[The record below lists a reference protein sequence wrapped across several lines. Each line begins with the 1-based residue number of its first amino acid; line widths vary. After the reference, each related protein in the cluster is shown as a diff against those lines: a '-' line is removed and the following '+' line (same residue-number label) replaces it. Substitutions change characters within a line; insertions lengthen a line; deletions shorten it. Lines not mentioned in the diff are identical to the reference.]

1 MIKKGFIFLIAAYAA
16 MEIDESGTDVTIGTF
31 SVQNI
36 LWGVLGLFALLII
49 IVGLLW
55 KCVVSP
61 ILDLTWDTATAALWI
76 VVISLMMTIFT
87 LMLWFIT

>member
-1 MIKKGFIFLIAAYAA
+1 MIKNTFFLLFSIYASVQ
-16 MEIDESGTDVTIGTF
+16 IDEDATDVMFSTF

-36 LWGVLGLFALLII
+36 LWGLLGLFSLFI
-49 IVGLLW
+49 IVTALLW

-61 ILDLTWDTATAALWI
+61 ILDLTWDTATATLWI
-76 VVISLMMTIFT
+76 VIISLLMTIFT